1 MLITQARRE
10 EGESARGVKG
20 GGRRGMGGGGGLC
33 EDEFG
38 YRKGGT
44 QTAGNNKSIKANL
57 PRLCNS
63 FSTGESME
71 REEPWI

>member
-1 MLITQARRE
+1 
-10 EGESARGVKG
+10 
-20 GGRRGMGGGGGLC
+20 MGGGGGLC

-63 FSTGESME
+63 FSIGESME